1 MSDDT
6 GAEPT
11 LEAAFKAWLAAGESR
26 MRLATEAAC
35 LGIWDWDLIAD
46 TMVFSDR
53 AKTIFGFPLGQ
64 PVTMDQIREATH
76 VDDRPRLRQIAPRAF
91 DLRVR
96 AKPSYDYRL
105 LRPDGTIR
113 WVTAHGEVVFD
124 IVDGVERAVRYVGTI
139 QDITERRM
147 AEARTQASEA
157 RRRLA
162 LDAAGM
168 AVWDIDVAT
177 NTVTASPEL
186 NRLLGFPEDFAPT
199 LDAIYARYHPGDR
212 ERLDDTVRATWMRGE
227 RFFEVEH
234 RCLRPDGDVRWVLM
248 RAELTPGPDGAPV
261 GALGVVIDV
270 TARKE
275 AETALIEGQERLRAL
290 ADNIPNGMIY
300 QFLITPTGERRFTY
314 LSNNCER
321 LNGISAEVALADAR
335 MLYSRI
341 DPAYLPG
348 LIAAEA
354 EARQR
359 LSNFEFEAP
368 MRGPDDEMRWFRL
381 LSAPRILPD
390 GSTVWDGIQLDIHD
404 RKLADQQL
412 RASEARFRAAIDAV
426 QGVLWTNNA
435 VGEMQG
441 EQPGWAA
448 LTGQS
453 QAEYQG
459 YGWAA
464 ALHPDDAQPTI
475 DAWKAA
481 VAERRTFLF
490 EHRIKRHDGVWR
502 LFSICAI
509 PTFDAAGDILE
520 WVGVHTDV
528 TEQRAAEQSLRE
540 LNETLEARVEA
551 RTFERDRL
559 WALSEDLL
567 VTADYG
573 RYLRQVSPSWTRLL
587 GHERE
592 SLLMRP
598 YEAFVHPDDLAALR
612 KALRIMRTRRRPVSI
627 ENRVLAADGAWRWIA
642 WTFSPE
648 PGDEGLIGVGR
659 DVTAAKARQ
668 AELDMAQE
676 ALRQS
681 QKLEA
686 MGQLTG
692 GVAHDFNNL
701 LTPIIGS
708 LDMIYRRGQGDERER
723 RLIDGA
729 LQSAERAKTLV
740 QRLLAFARRQPLQP
754 GAVDLT
760 ALVTGM
766 ADLIA
771 STSGPQI
778 KVTVDVAPDLPPAMA
793 DPNQLEMAILNLS
806 VNARDAMP
814 DGGGLTISADAET
827 IKEGHRSQ
835 LKPGAYVRLSVADT
849 GAGMDEATLARA
861 IEPFFSTKG
870 IGKGTGLGLSMV
882 HGLASQLGGALVLA
896 SRPGLGTNAE
906 LWLPVSARPVE
917 AAVDPSA
924 PRTAKA
930 LGRALLVDDEDIV
943 RMTTADM
950 LIEFGYQVVE
960 ASSAEE
966 ALRLLDAEL
975 QIDVLVT
982 DHLMPGMTGVDLA
995 RALQTRRPGTP
1006 VLIIS
1011 GFAEAEGIA
1020 PDLPRL
1026 TKPFRQSDLAA
1037 SLADLTSAASR

>member
-1 MSDDT
+1 VLSDEAVS
-6 GAEPT
+6 GPT
-11 LEAAFKAWLAAGESR
+11 LEAAFTAWLAAGESR
-26 MRLATEAAC
+26 MRLAAEAAS
-35 LGIWDWDLIAD
+35 LGVWDWDLVANTI
-46 TMVFSDR
+46 VYSDR
-53 AKTIFGFPLGQ
+53 AKQICGFPL
-64 PVTMDQIREATH
+64 
-76 VDDRPRLRQIAPRAF
+76 DRPVSFKQVRDSTHPDDHSRTHRLAQTAF
-91 DLRVR
+91 DPKVR
-96 AKPSYDYRL
+96 AKHSYDYRVV
-105 LRPDGTIR
+105 RPDGTIR
-113 WVTAHGEVVFD
+113 WVMAHGEVVFET
-124 IVDGVERAVRYVGTI
+124 VDGVERAVRYVGTI
-139 QDITERRM
+139 QDITDRRL
-147 AEARTQASEA
+147 AEAALRTSEA
-157 RRRLA
+157 RRRSA

-168 AVWDIDVAT
+168 AVWDVDLTA
-177 NTVTASPEL
+177 NAVTASPEL
-186 NRLLGFPEDFAPT
+186 NRLLGYPEDYAPT
-199 LDAIYARYHPGDR
+199 LDEINARYHPDDR
-212 ERLDDTVRATWMRGE
+212 ELLRAVGRATWARGE

-234 RCLRPDGDVRWVLM
+234 RCIRPNGDVRWVLL
-248 RAELTPGPDGAPV
+248 RAELILGPEGAPT
-261 GALGVVIDV
+261 GALGVLIDI

-275 AETALIEGQERLRAL
+275 AERALREGQERLRAL

-300 QFLITPTGERRFTY
+300 QLLATRQGERRFTY
-314 LSNNCER
+314 VSNNCER
-321 LNGISAEVALADAR
+321 LNGVPAEAALADAQT
-335 MLYSRI
+335 LYARI
-341 DPAYLPG
+341 DPAYLPT
-348 LIAAEA
+348 LMAAESESMQKLA
-354 EARQR
+354 A
-359 LSNFEFEAP
+359 FEFETP
-368 MRGPDDEMRWFRL
+368 MRGPDGRMRWFRL
-381 LSAPRILPD
+381 LSAPRTLAD

-426 QGVLWTNNA
+426 QGVLWTNDA
-435 VGEMQG
+435 SGEMRG

-459 YGWAA
+459 FGWAGA
-464 ALHPDDAQPTI
+464 VHPDDAQPSI

-490 EHRIKRHDGVWR
+490 EHRVRRRDGVWR
-502 LFSICAI
+502 LFSIRAI
-509 PTFDAAGDILE
+509 PIFDADGDVLE
-520 WVGVHTDV
+520 WVGVHTDI
-528 TEQRAAEQSLRE
+528 TQQRAAEQSLRE
-540 LNETLEARVEA
+540 LNETLEARIEE
-551 RTFERDRL
+551 RTYERDRL

-567 VTADYG
+567 VVADYG

-587 GHERE
+587 GHAQQ

-598 YEAFVHPDDLAALR
+598 YEELVHPEDLSALR
-612 KALRIMRTRRRPVSI
+612 NVVRTMRIGRRPVSV

-648 PGDEGLIGVGR
+648 PGGEGLIGVGR

-668 AELDMAQE
+668 AELDLAQE

-708 LDMIYRRGQGDERER
+708 LDMLYRRGQGDARER

-729 LQSAERAKTLV
+729 LQSAERAKMLV

-754 GAVDLT
+754 GAVDLA

-778 KVTVDVAPDLPPAMA
+778 KVTVDVAADLPPAMA

-814 DGGGLTISADAET
+814 DGGGLTISAGVET
-827 IKEGHRSQ
+827 IGQGHRSQ
-835 LKPGAYVRLSVADT
+835 LKPGPYVRLSVADT

-896 SRPGLGTNAE
+896 SKPGLGTNAA
-906 LWLPVSARPVE
+906 LWLPVSPRPVE
-917 AAVDPSA
+917 TAGDSA
-924 PRTAKA
+924 SPRTAKVI
-930 LGRALLVDDEDIV
+930 GRALLVDDEDIV

-950 LIEFGYQVVE
+950 LVEFGYEVVE
-960 ASSAEE
+960 ASSGEE
-966 ALRLLDAEL
+966 ALRLLDAKL

-995 RALQTRRPGTP
+995 RALRHRRPGTP
-1006 VLIIS
+1006 VLIVS
-1011 GFAEAEGIA
+1011 GFAEADGIA

-1037 SLADLTSAASR
+1037 SLADLIPAAK

>member
-1 MSDDT
+1 MLREEGGVLSDDT
-6 GAEPT
+6 GTEPT
-11 LEAAFKAWLAAGESR
+11 LG
-26 MRLATEAAC
+26 
-35 LGIWDWDLIAD
+35 
-46 TMVFSDR
+46 
-53 AKTIFGFPLGQ
+53 
-64 PVTMDQIREATH
+64 
-76 VDDRPRLRQIAPRAF
+76 
-91 DLRVR
+91 
-96 AKPSYDYRL
+96 
-105 LRPDGTIR
+105 
-113 WVTAHGEVVFD
+113 
-124 IVDGVERAVRYVGTI
+124 
-139 QDITERRM
+139 
-147 AEARTQASEA
+147 
-157 RRRLA
+157 
-162 LDAAGM
+162 
-168 AVWDIDVAT
+168 
-177 NTVTASPEL
+177 
-186 NRLLGFPEDFAPT
+186 
-199 LDAIYARYHPGDR
+199 
-212 ERLDDTVRATWMRGE
+212 
-227 RFFEVEH
+227 
-234 RCLRPDGDVRWVLM
+234 
-248 RAELTPGPDGAPV
+248 
-261 GALGVVIDV
+261 
-270 TARKE
+270 
-275 AETALIEGQERLRAL
+275 AETALLEGQERLRAL

-300 QFLITPTGERRFTY
+300 QLVTTPAGERRFAY
-314 LSNNCER
+314 VSNSCER
-321 LNGISAEVALADAR
+321 LNGISAEDALADAE
-335 MLYSRI
+335 MFYGRI

-348 LIAAEA
+348 LMAAESDA
-354 EARQR
+354 LQR
-359 LSNFEFEAP
+359 LSSFEFEAP
-368 MRGPDDEMRWFRL
+368 MRGPDGEMRWFRL
-381 LSAPRILPD
+381 LAAPRA
-390 GSTVWDGIQLDIHD
+390 STGGCVVWDGIQLDIHD

-412 RASEARFRAAIDAV
+412 RTSEARFRAAIDAV
-426 QGVLWTNNA
+426 QGVLWTNDA
-435 VGEMQG
+435 AGEMQG

-448 LTGQS
+448 LTGQTLT
-453 QAEYQG
+453 EYQG
-459 YGWAA
+459 HGWAGA
-464 ALHPDDAQPTI
+464 VHPDDAQPTI

-490 EHRIKRHDGVWR
+490 EHRVKRHDGAWR
-502 LFSICAI
+502 LFSVRAI
-509 PTFDAAGDILE
+509 PILDAVGDVVE
-520 WVGVHTDV
+520 WVGVHTDI
-528 TEQRAAEQSLRE
+528 TEQRAAERSLRE
-540 LNETLEARVEA
+540 LNETLEARVEE

-567 VTADYG
+567 VTAGYG

-587 GHERE
+587 GYARE
-592 SLLMRP
+592 SLLLRP
-598 YEAFVHPDDLAALR
+598 YEQIVHPDDLPALR
-612 KALRIMRTRRRPVSI
+612 NALRVMRTGRRPVSV
-627 ENRVLAADGAWRWIA
+627 ENRVLAADGAWHWIA

-648 PGDEGLIGVGR
+648 PGGEGMTGVGR

-708 LDMIYRRGQGDERER
+708 LDMIYRRGRGDARER

-754 GAVDLT
+754 GAVDLAT
-760 ALVTGM
+760 LVTGM

-793 DPNQLEMAILNLS
+793 DLNQLEMAILNLS

-814 DGGGLTISADAET
+814 DGGGLAISASAEAVA
-827 IKEGHRSQ
+827 EGHRSQ

-896 SRPGLGTNAE
+896 SKPGLGTNAE
-906 LWLPVSARPVE
+906 LWLPMSVRPVE
-917 AAVDPSA
+917 ATADPAS

-930 LGRALLVDDEDIV
+930 IGRALLVDDEDIV

-950 LIEFGYQVVE
+950 LTEFGYEVVE

-966 ALRLLDAEL
+966 ALRLLDEKL
-975 QIDVLVT
+975 QIEVLVT
-982 DHLMPGMTGVDLA
+982 DHLMPGMSGVDLA
-995 RALQTRRPGTP
+995 RALHIRRPGTP

-1011 GFAEAEGIA
+1011 GFAEAEGVA

-1037 SLADLTSAASR
+1037 SLADLTAARSR